1 MTNRKKREKLGDLF
15 FELCKY
21 SGTIIV
27 VGKLI
32 NRDVEVFEFV
42 IGIVISIGFG
52 VIGYAVTPKD
62 QGQIRR

>member
-27 VGKLI
+27 VGKFI
-32 NRDVEVFEFV
+32 NRDIDLLEFS
-42 IGIVISIGFG
+42 IGIILSISFG
-52 VIGYAVTPKD
+52 VISYAVTPKD
-62 QGQIRR
+62 QGRGK